1 MIEENLNNIKK
12 ELPSGVKLVA
22 VSIFHPFP
30 DILTAYQAGS
40 AVSERTVHRSSP
52 PRPYSSRRTSNGISS
67 AISRP
72 TN

>member
-22 VSIFHPFP
+22 VSKFHPFP
-30 DILTAYQAGS
+30 DILTAYQAGQRCFG
-40 AVSERTVHRSSP
+40 ENRLRSSP
-52 PRPYSSRRTSNGISS
+52 PKPYSSRRTSNGISS
-67 AISRP
+67 AIFRP